1 MSSLSV
7 RDIQGIAS
15 FGNEVRIPS
24 GSSLNVVG
32 NATVSTA
39 TVGTLNSSNLNNV
52 STIRNTAGTTILSV
66 GTAEPVLTVGATG
79 GNLIKARNTA
89 KWWVTAANMATIQA
103 SYGVASL
110 TDGGSNFVTITF
122 TTATTNVRYAVA
134 CSVDHASGLSWAS
147 QMNYSAP
154 GNTTSQVFR
163 FSYNDS
169 GSGFTPRGWSA
180 IGFGDQA

>member
-1 MSSLSV
+1 MST
-7 RDIQGIAS
+7 
-15 FGNEVRIPS
+15 
-24 GSSLNVVG
+24 LNV
-32 NATVSTA
+32 
-39 TVGTLNSSNLNNV
+39 SNLNNV
-52 STIRNTAGTTILSV
+52 STIKDTGGTTRLAVS
-66 GTAEPVLTVGATG
+66 TADPVLTVGPAG
-79 GNLIKARNTA
+79 ANLIKARNTA

-122 TTATTNVRYAVA
+122 STATTNVRYAVA

-163 FSYNDS
+163 FSYSDS
-169 GSGFTPRGWSA
+169 GTGFTPRGWSA
-180 IGFGDQA
+180 IGYGDQA